1 MLVESLTR
9 HLPTEIVRHILSF
22 DDRIAIRSDGII
34 HIVKKIDTEKYK
46 NIIQRL
52 IRRRLPT
59 ISGLTGTTIHNGETT
74 TWCTVRLRD
83 DLVGLYYL
91 DCRSD
96 NKGITTKLNIWRR
109 RDSLGTESSKF
120 TQTEFII
127 H

>member
-1 MLVESLTR
+1 MLVESLTH

-22 DDRIAIRSDGII
+22 DDRIAIRRNGMIR
-34 HIVKKIDTEKYK
+34 IVKKIDTEKYK

-52 IRRRLPT
+52 MKRPPVSCSR
-59 ISGLTGTTIHNGETT
+59 TTTFNGETT
-74 TWCTVRLRD
+74 TWCNVCVRD
-83 DLVGLYYL
+83 DLVGLHYL

-96 NKGITTKLNIWRR
+96 NKGITIRLSMWRKR
-109 RDSLGTESSKF
+109 YSLGKEPNKF

>member
-22 DDRIAIRSDGII
+22 DDRIVIRSGGII
-34 HIVKKIDTEKYK
+34 RIVKKTDTEKYK
-46 NIIQRL
+46 NIIQLLLKKR
-52 IRRRLPT
+52 IIACGR
-59 ISGLTGTTIHNGETT
+59 TTSFNGEIT
-74 TWCTVRLRD
+74 TWCTVCLRD

-91 DCRSD
+91 DYRSD
-96 NKGITTKLNIWRR
+96 NMGITIKLNIWRK
-109 RDSLGTESSKF
+109 RDSLGSEPNKF